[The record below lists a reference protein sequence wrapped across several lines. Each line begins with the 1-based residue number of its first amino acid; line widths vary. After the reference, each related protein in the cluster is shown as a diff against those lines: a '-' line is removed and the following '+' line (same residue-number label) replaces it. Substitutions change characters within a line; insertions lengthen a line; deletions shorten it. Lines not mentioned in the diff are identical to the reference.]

1 MCVANRWP
9 RRRLEGHLACSLKDA
24 RGTFQ
29 RVLTSR
35 WIIRIPA
42 GEYRPRVLFC
52 GPRMGPDEAEENRKA
67 WFFASCEIRNL
78 DPVAVAAA
86 LQLRAQTTGM
96 PQFYEV
102 WRIDRQA
109 ADQLAMDL
117 DLAVRAGKIRFERIP
132 ERAPPPPPPLPAP
145 E

>member
-1 MCVANRWP
+1 
-9 RRRLEGHLACSLKDA
+9 
-24 RGTFQ
+24 
-29 RVLTSR
+29 
-35 WIIRIPA
+35 
-42 GEYRPRVLFC
+42 
-52 GPRMGPDEAEENRKA
+52 MGPDEAEENRKA

-78 DPVAVAAA
+78 HPVAVAAA

-96 PQFYEV
+96 PQCYEV

-109 ADQLAMDL
+109 AEQLAMGL

-132 ERAPPPPPPLPAP
+132 ERAPPPPPLPAP